1 MANWIQRSEKNGPL
15 YQDWLFAIQD
25 VFTKNTLAYDTRFV
39 TDEDLTPDQ
48 LEPLEKEKDSRLDQ
62 LKDVRQSE
70 DIRRALDILENV
82 DRLNQLYGSG
92 HSFTNCSYTK
102 SDQEILRAGHGC
114 QWRPDHGCEDY
125 DA

>member
-1 MANWIQRSEKNGPL
+1 M
-15 YQDWLFAIQD
+15 
-25 VFTKNTLAYDTRFV
+25 

-82 DRLNQLYGSG
+82 DRLNQLYVSAI
-92 HSFTNCSYTK
+92 HLPLVRTPSQIKKFY
-102 SDQEILRAGHGC
+102 E
-114 QWRPDHGCEDY
+114 PVM
-125 DA
+125 DANGVQIMDAKTMTPGL